1 MTAVIKY
8 NAGNVQSVMCALR
21 RLKVDAVL
29 SDDENTIRKADHVIF
44 PGVGEAGSAMEY
56 LRRNGMDDFIRSLEM
71 PFLGICLGM
80 QLLLSSSEEGEA
92 ETLGIIPGR
101 VRLFEKNRGYKVPH
115 VGWNTVSFSP
125 TSRLFKGIKAID
137 IIDGRC
143 VRLTKGDYDSLKS
156 YSSDPFSM
164 ARRFEDAGLKRL
176 HLVDLDGARGGG
188 IQNLKVLER
197 IAKGTSLSVDF
208 GGGIKSENALS
219 SAFSAGASFVTC
231 GSIAIK
237 DREMTLSLLERYSG
251 RLILGADSKDGI
263 VKASGWLEDGS
274 VDVITFIKSYE
285 NA

>member
-80 QLLLSSSEEGEA
+80 QLLLSSSEEGET

-101 VRLFEKNRGYKVPH
+101 VRLFEKNRGYKIPH

-125 TSRLFKGIKAID
+125 ASRLFKGIKDNSYFYFVHSYYADAPDFTISS
-137 IIDGRC
+137 C
-143 VRLTKGDYDSLKS
+143 DYDDITFSSSISRDNFYGVQFHPEKS
-156 YSSDPFSM
+156 G
-164 ARRFEDAGLKRL
+164 EDGL
-176 HLVDLDGARGGG
+176 
-188 IQNLKVLER
+188 
-197 IAKGTSLSVDF
+197 
-208 GGGIKSENALS
+208 
-219 SAFSAGASFVTC
+219 
-231 GSIAIK
+231 
-237 DREMTLSLLERYSG
+237 
-251 RLILGADSKDGI
+251 RLIKNF
-263 VKASGWLEDGS
+263 LE
-274 VDVITFIKSYE
+274 I
-285 NA
+285 